1 MSLLTIGINHTTA
14 PVDIRER
21 VAFATES
28 IPQTLTSLLEL
39 PGVEEASLLS
49 TCNRTEVTCW
59 HQNAANSLWLPE
71 WLSAQHSLEPDQL
84 TPYLYTYDDSAAVRH
99 TLRVACGL
107 DSLVLGEPQILGQLK
122 SAYQQAMEQKCLGRH
137 LCRLYQYT
145 FQTAKRVRTETAI
158 GSSAVSVAFAA
169 VSLAKQIFGDLNQQ
183 TALLIGA
190 GETIE
195 LAARHLH
202 SQGVAHMIVANRT
215 VKRAKKLAD
224 QFNADAVALQRLPE
238 MLPKADIVISSTA
251 SPLPILG
258 KGAVEGALKKR
269 KHRPMFMVDLAV
281 PRDIEAEVS
290 SLRDVY
296 LYTVDDLHDVIQDGL
311 DSRKQAAEQAE
322 KLVDVQVSA
331 FMSWL
336 QGQGAVG
343 TICAYRSK
351 AEQAQLQV
359 ADQARRM
366 LAQGKDMEYIID
378 YLSHTLTNKLLHDAT
393 SALNHA
399 ARNGDESLLDAART
413 LFKLDED

>member
-336 QGQGAVG
+336 QGQGAAG